1 MEYAFSFQKILDGN
15 GLAISITG
23 MFIVFFALL
32 TIALSVFILPKI
44 LKIYDKFF
52 PETGEESAL
61 TEPLEEG
68 KEMIAAI
75 GFALLK
81 SK

>member
-32 TIALSVFILPKI
+32 TIALSVFLLPKI

-52 PETGEESAL
+52 PEAEEEYTTTGS
-61 TEPLEEG
+61 LEEN